1 MARLTKFNIGTSF
14 PVKLEQWTQTKK
26 ASGSLGDTYIRDY
39 TAYANVDNLSSLRIY
54 EGGQL
59 KQKETFEMIVRNKA
73 LDANDVNVLWKVKY
87 QGKRHTVSNKVCINK
102 ASSDFLLTVM
112 VNG

>member
-1 MARLTKFNIGTSF
+1 MARLKEFNIGTSF
-14 PVKLEQWTQTKK
+14 PVVVEKWTQTKK
-26 ASGSLGDTYIRDY
+26 ASGSLGDTYIRDF
-39 TAYANVDNLSSLRIY
+39 TAYANVDNKSSLRVF

-59 KQKETFEMIVRNKA
+59 KQSETFEMIVRNKA
-73 LDANDVNVLWKVKY
+73 LDARDVNVLWKIKY
-87 QGKRHTVSNKVCINK
+87 QGKRHTIKDKVCINK